1 MGSYVDQSL
10 TRNESVISRAQTSWI
25 PTIIPVIIGILLLP
39 FYGLGLLII
48 IPVLLRVWSTELAL
62 TNQRVIAKVGFI
74 RRNTV
79 ELRIDKVESLGIHQG
94 ILGRIFNYGSIVI
107 KGTGGTN
114 TPIPNIKAPMQFRSI
129 VNNHIEEMNSKQQ
142 QLPRS
147 ITKKALRGF
156 FCTCQSAG
164 FTITSVARTAS
175 EALRAF
181 LTGNRQN
188 RQQTTRKPARNAQAL
203 FLRHA

>member
-39 FYGLGLLII
+39 LRLRITYNS
-48 IPVLLRVWSTELAL
+48 PVLLRVWSTELAL
-62 TNQRVIAKVGFI
+62 TNQRVIAKVGLI

-129 VNNHIEEMNSKQQ
+129 VNNHIEEMDSKQQ
-142 QLPRS
+142 
-147 ITKKALRGF
+147 
-156 FCTCQSAG
+156 
-164 FTITSVARTAS
+164 
-175 EALRAF
+175 
-181 LTGNRQN
+181 
-188 RQQTTRKPARNAQAL
+188 
-203 FLRHA
+203 

>member
-1 MGSYVDQSL
+1 MWDIAAATTTTESSQLRHERKEPNCATVATLSVNFVYHHGDIKFLLLIRLKKGKILFFLNGYNLMGSYVDQSL

-142 QLPRS
+142 
-147 ITKKALRGF
+147 
-156 FCTCQSAG
+156 
-164 FTITSVARTAS
+164 
-175 EALRAF
+175 
-181 LTGNRQN
+181 
-188 RQQTTRKPARNAQAL
+188 
-203 FLRHA
+203 

>member
-1 MGSYVDQSL
+1 MFGAEKIFQISVIGHFETGSYQNRFLIPLSVVFHTTGLKTPKREKSYFFLNGCNLMGSYVDQSL

-48 IPVLLRVWSTELAL
+48 VPVLLRVWSTELAL
-62 TNQRVIAKVGFI
+62 TNQRVIAKVGLI

-142 QLPRS
+142 
-147 ITKKALRGF
+147 
-156 FCTCQSAG
+156 
-164 FTITSVARTAS
+164 
-175 EALRAF
+175 
-181 LTGNRQN
+181 
-188 RQQTTRKPARNAQAL
+188 
-203 FLRHA
+203 

>member
-62 TNQRVIAKVGFI
+62 TNQRVIAKVGLI

-94 ILGRIFNYGSIVI
+94 ILGRIFNYGAIVI
-107 KGTGGTN
+107 KGTGVTN

-142 QLPRS
+142 
-147 ITKKALRGF
+147 
-156 FCTCQSAG
+156 
-164 FTITSVARTAS
+164 
-175 EALRAF
+175 
-181 LTGNRQN
+181 
-188 RQQTTRKPARNAQAL
+188 
-203 FLRHA
+203 

>member
-39 FYGLGLLII
+39 LRLRITYNS
-48 IPVLLRVWSTELAL
+48 PVLLRVWSTELAL
-62 TNQRVIAKVGFI
+62 TNQRVIAKVGLI

-129 VNNHIEEMNSKQQ
+129 VTITLRKWILSSSSF
-142 QLPRS
+142 LIS
-147 ITKKALRGF
+147 ITKKPRR
-156 FCTCQSAG
+156 
-164 FTITSVARTAS
+164 V
-175 EALRAF
+175 F
-181 LTGNRQN
+181 LYLPVSQIYHNIRCSNHNGR
-188 RQQTTRKPARNAQAL
+188 L
-203 FLRHA
+203 

>member
-1 MGSYVDQSL
+1 LMGSYVDQSL

-62 TNQRVIAKVGFI
+62 TNQRVIAKVGLI

-142 QLPRS
+142 
-147 ITKKALRGF
+147 
-156 FCTCQSAG
+156 
-164 FTITSVARTAS
+164 
-175 EALRAF
+175 
-181 LTGNRQN
+181 
-188 RQQTTRKPARNAQAL
+188 
-203 FLRHA
+203 

>member
-1 MGSYVDQSL
+1 DQSL

-107 KGTGGTN
+107 KGTGGT
-114 TPIPNIKAPMQFRSI
+114 
-129 VNNHIEEMNSKQQ
+129 
-142 QLPRS
+142 
-147 ITKKALRGF
+147 
-156 FCTCQSAG
+156 
-164 FTITSVARTAS
+164 
-175 EALRAF
+175 
-181 LTGNRQN
+181 
-188 RQQTTRKPARNAQAL
+188 
-203 FLRHA
+203 